1 MAGEKALSIQSLE
14 ISHGHPSLPA
24 NGSIAV
30 ARHEIAK
37 RNFDAVLFDLDI
49 GRRSHPEIA
58 DFLLDTGVPF
68 AFVTGYDYLV
78 EPRHQ
83 TVPVLEKPFT
93 PVQLRALL
101 EKLVGSR
108 SPTGEIPQTA

>member
-37 RNFDAVLFDLDI
+37 RNFDAVLFDSISVDDPTRKL
-49 GRRSHPEIA
+49 RTFCWTQACHSH
-58 DFLLDTGVPF
+58 
-68 AFVTGYDYLV
+68 
-78 EPRHQ
+78 
-83 TVPVLEKPFT
+83 
-93 PVQLRALL
+93 
-101 EKLVGSR
+101 S
-108 SPTGEIPQTA
+108 